1 MKYLDMVVN
10 ETLRLYPP
18 VAAVDRI
25 CVQPYTLKSDP
36 PMEVHPGEVLF
47 IPIVALHHDPKYY
60 PDPERFDPERFSD
73 DNKHNINPLTY
84 LPFGIGPRSCIGNRF
99 ALMEAKLALAY
110 LLSRFSVKVVAKT
123 PIPIKI
129 VQKGFNMSI
138 DGGFW
143 LGLEKRTA

>member
-1 MKYLDMVVN
+1 
-10 ETLRLYPP
+10 
-18 VAAVDRI
+18 
-25 CVQPYTLKSDP
+25 
-36 PMEVHPGEVLF
+36 
-47 IPIVALHHDPKYY
+47 
-60 PDPERFDPERFSD
+60 
-73 DNKHNINPLTY
+73 
-84 LPFGIGPRSCIGNRF
+84 
-99 ALMEAKLALAY
+99 MEAKLALAY